1 MVFDQQFWEEN
12 GYVVIPNA
20 VAQGNLQAVIDA
32 IWTYTGKDPH
42 NPKTWYQEPL
52 LEGAM
57 VNMSNNQ
64 AMWDNRQAP
73 ELHQIFSELWGT
85 EKLWVVLDRTNL
97 NPPVNEQWHYEG
109 FLHWDMDPTR
119 PPEPLFQGV
128 LYLTDTTEAMGGF
141 QCVPGSHRRL
151 LEWQAT
157 HTPEEGTPPPGVAAR
172 DWMMSKGNPIKEW
185 VMQGLERKS
194 IPGKAG
200 DFLIWNVALLH
211 GNGKNVA
218 NQPRLAQYISMTP
231 EGSARS
237 KSLVYGGETL
247 RQSRIDSWRC
257 GPYPCIVADA
267 LGVPEGIA
275 NQWLRSTLDQAV
287 DHAVGN
293 AEDNPAALP
302 AIPQPRCTPRLS
314 AVQLQELP
322 ALLAAR
328 RPWED
333 SAIVQA
339 KTTSGQYGISG
350 FFVAVELLSQQV
362 AELMKAQFGLS
373 FNAQPAHLTE
383 LGKKLLGLE
392 RW

>member
-1 MVFDQQFWEEN
+1 MSFDKQFWSEN

-32 IWTYTGKDPH
+32 IWTYTGKEPH
-42 NPKTWYQEPL
+42 NPQTWYQAPL

-73 ELHQIFSELWGT
+73 QLHQIFSELWGT
-85 EKLWVVLDRTNL
+85 EKLWVVLDRTNM
-97 NPPVNEQWHYEG
+97 NPPVNDQWNYEG
-109 FLHWDMDPTR
+109 FLHWDMDPTK

-128 LYLTDTTEAMGGF
+128 LYLTDTTEEMGGF

-157 HTPEEGTPPPGVAAR
+157 HSPEEGAPPPGVTGR

-185 VMQGLERKS
+185 VMDGLERKS

-211 GNGKNVA
+211 GNGKNVSD
-218 NQPRLAQYISMTP
+218 QPRLAQYISMTP

-237 KSLVYGGETL
+237 KSLVYGGEAL
-247 RQSRIDSWRC
+247 RQSRLNSWRC
-257 GPYPCIVADA
+257 GPYPRIVAHA

-275 NQWLRSTLDQAV
+275 TEWLRGTLNNGAGVLDV
-287 DHAVGN
+287 
-293 AEDNPAALP
+293 PK
-302 AIPQPRCTPRLS
+302 PRCTPRLT
-314 AVQLQELP
+314 AAQLRALP
-322 ALLAAR
+322 ALLTAR
-328 RPWED
+328 NPWED
-333 SAIVQA
+333 TAIVAA
-339 KTTSGQYGISG
+339 KTTGGQYGISG
-350 FFVAVELLSQQV
+350 FFVAVEMVSQQV
-362 AELMKAQFGLS
+362 AELMKAQFGLT
-373 FNAQPAHLTE
+373 FDAPPARLTE
-383 LGKKLLGLE
+383 LGQKLLGLAS
-392 RW
+392 W